1 MVGTSFNSLVAVLA
15 VASSIVA
22 SPLPVKRAPTWADR
36 STATIYPGVNTNTA
50 GDCTSNF
57 IFYQGDEIY
66 IGQAAHC
73 ASTGEST
80 DTDGCS
86 SGSLPENSPVTIT
99 GASQPG
105 TLVYSSWLRMQQ
117 RGETDANTCAYND
130 FALVRIDPA
139 DHDKVNPT
147 VPTFGGPT
155 GLRTS
160 DLSPLEQ
167 VYSYGNS
174 VLRQGITLLSPKFGV
189 ILQEQDDGW
198 SHNVGTVS
206 PGIPGDSG
214 SGFFDK
220 SGLAFG
226 TLSTLQFAPLP
237 ASNGVG
243 GLNKELSYARTFGD
257 FAGVQLATGTAPF
270 AVALPDL
277 STGLVSTLQ
286 NLPGALASDQGL
298 LGL

>member
-1 MVGTSFNSLVAVLA
+1 MVSTSFNALLALVVA
-15 VASSIVA
+15 ASSVTG
-22 SPLPVKRAPTWADR
+22 SPILTKRAPTWADAK
-36 STATIYPGVNTNTA
+36 TATIHPGVNTNTA
-50 GDCTSNF
+50 GSCTSNF
-57 IFYQGDEIY
+57 IYYDNNNNIY

-80 DTDGCS
+80 ETDGCTS
-86 SGSLPENSPVTIT
+86 TSLPEGTQVTIT
-99 GASQPG
+99 GASKPG
-105 TLVYSSWLRMQQ
+105 ILAYSSWQRMQQ

-130 FALVRIDPA
+130 LALVLIDPA

-147 VPTFGGPT
+147 VPTFGGPN

-160 DLSPLEQ
+160 GLASLEQ

-174 VLRQGITLLSPKFGV
+174 ILRQGVTLLSPKYGV
-189 ILQEQDDGW
+189 NVQDQGDGW
-198 SHNVGTVS
+198 SHNVATVT

-214 SGFFDK
+214 SGFMDK
-220 SGLAFG
+220 SGNAFG

-243 GLNKELSYARTFGD
+243 DLAKELAYARSFDD
-257 FAGVQLATGTAPF
+257 FADVQLATGTAPF
-270 AVALPDL
+270 QVALPDL
-277 STGLVSTLQ
+277 STGLVSTVK
-286 NLPGALASDQGL
+286 ALGGG

>member
-1 MVGTSFNSLVAVLA
+1 MVSASFNALVALLA
-15 VASSIVA
+15 IASSVTA
-22 SPLPVKRAPTWADR
+22 SPVPVKRAPTWADAK
-36 STATIYPGVNTNTA
+36 TATIHPGVNTNTA
-50 GDCTSNF
+50 GSCTSNF
-57 IFYQGDEIY
+57 VYYNGDNIY
-66 IGQAAHC
+66 LGQAAHC

-80 DTDGCS
+80 DTDGCT
-86 SGSLPENSPVTIT
+86 SGSLPEGTKVTIT

-105 TLVYSSWLRMQQ
+105 ILAYSSWQRMQQ

-130 FALVRIDPA
+130 LALVLIDPA

-147 VPTFGGPT
+147 VPVFGGPN

-160 DLSPLEQ
+160 GLSSLEQ

-174 VLRQGITLLSPKFGV
+174 ILRQGITLLSPKYGV
-189 ILQEQDDGW
+189 NLQEQGDGW

-214 SGFFDK
+214 SGFLDK
-220 SGLAFG
+220 SGNAFG
-226 TLSTLQFAPLP
+226 VLSTLQFAPLP

-243 GLNKELSYARTFGD
+243 DLAKELAYARTFSD
-257 FAGVQLATGTAPF
+257 FAGIQLATGTAPF

-277 STGLVSTLQ
+277 STGLVSTVKALGGLGS
-286 NLPGALASDQGL
+286 NLPL
-298 LGL
+298 

>member
-1 MVGTSFNSLVAVLA
+1 MIGSSFNALVAVLA
-15 VASSIVA
+15 VASSVAA
-22 SPLPVKRAPTWADR
+22 SPILSKRAPTWAPA
-36 STATIYPGVNTNTA
+36 STATIHPGVNTNTA
-50 GDCTSNF
+50 GSCTSNF
-57 IFYQGDEIY
+57 IYYNGDNIY

-86 SGSLPENSPVTIT
+86 SGSLPEGSPVTIT
-99 GASQPG
+99 GASKPG
-105 TLVYSSWLRMQQ
+105 VLAYSSWIRMQQ

-130 FALVRIDPA
+130 LALVLIDPA
-139 DHDKVNPT
+139 DHDKINPS

-160 DLSPLEQ
+160 GLGNLEQ

-174 VLRQGITLLSPKFGV
+174 ILRQGVTLLSPKYGV
-189 ILQEQDDGW
+189 NIQDEGDGW

-220 SGLAFG
+220 KGLAFG
-226 TLSTLQFAPLP
+226 TLSTLQFAPIP

-243 GLNKELSYARTFGD
+243 DLAKELAYAKTFSD
-257 FAGVQLATGTAPF
+257 FAGVELATGTEPF

-277 STGLVSTLQ
+277 STGLVSS
-286 NLPGALASDQGL
+286 AKS

>member
-1 MVGTSFNSLVAVLA
+1 MVGTSFNALVAVLA

-22 SPLPVKRAPTWADR
+22 SLLPVKRAPTWADR

-50 GDCTSNF
+50 GSCTSNF
-57 IFYQGDEIY
+57 ILYQGDEIY

-105 TLVYSSWLRMQQ
+105 ILVYSSWLRMQQ

-174 VLRQGITLLSPKFGV
+174 VLRQGIPLLSPKFGV
-189 ILQEQDDGW
+189 NLQEQGDGW
-198 SHNVGTVS
+198 SHNVGTHPPVRPS
-206 PGIPGDSG
+206 SRFQRCRRPQQGALVRQD
-214 SGFFDK
+214 
-220 SGLAFG
+220 L
-226 TLSTLQFAPLP
+226 
-237 ASNGVG
+237 
-243 GLNKELSYARTFGD
+243 GD

-270 AVALPDL
+270 AVTLPDL